1 MKTGDMRDN
10 RSEESNIE
18 RLRRIRQ
25 ESRKR
30 DPGHSHSS
38 ARKRGADTGDP
49 LYIGASPDDPGNG
62 KSAVVGSFF
71 VDVDDAAGA
80 GNGSGAGRTAGNG
93 RETGNVR
100 RSSAGGRAA
109 GTARGSG
116 GSRAQG
122 NGRARARQ
130 TRRKQRHPLLFLI
143 AVLILSLAAFGF
155 VRLRNRGT
163 ENPEAVVPEAAPE
176 IPEKGFYTVAV
187 FGVDSRDG
195 ELGKGALSDVNMIAC
210 LNRETG
216 EIRIVSVYRDLFIQI
231 DEKGKYHKFN
241 EAYFRGGPDQALWAI
256 KHNLDI
262 VPDDYAT
269 FNWKA
274 VIDAINIMGGVDIE
288 ITEPEFAYINAFI
301 TETVEATGIGSVQLK
316 HAGMNH
322 LDGVQAVAYARLR
335 LMDTDFQRTER
346 QRRVISLLAEKAKK
360 ADPKTLMELVTSV
373 LPETKTSVTIA
384 DLLPMAANAKKFY
397 LGSTGG
403 FPFEKTTGK
412 IDGRDSVIPVTLET
426 NVIQLHR
433 FLFDDEA
440 YKAPESVRE
449 VSSTLVK
456 KTGKKADSSEGV
468 KTPVGDGDLGSGSGQ
483 ASQTKPAKE
492 PEKKQESKAETTKAE
507 TTKAETTKA
516 ESAKAE
522 SAATDDSAEAGTGKN
537 GSASGTSE
545 TPAENGSSA
554 ETAGTREDAGSSL
567 NASEASETVPE
578 PSGEEK
584 PAAGKNRQESAQS
597 ASEQSQEQINRLF
610 GAPIERTAESEEAG
624 PGINLFG
631 N

>member
-1 MKTGDMRDN
+1 M
-10 RSEESNIE
+10 
-18 RLRRIRQ
+18 
-25 ESRKR
+25 
-30 DPGHSHSS
+30 
-38 ARKRGADTGDP
+38 
-49 LYIGASPDDPGNG
+49 
-62 KSAVVGSFF
+62 
-71 VDVDDAAGA
+71 
-80 GNGSGAGRTAGNG
+80 
-93 RETGNVR
+93 
-100 RSSAGGRAA
+100 
-109 GTARGSG
+109 
-116 GSRAQG
+116 
-122 NGRARARQ
+122 
-130 TRRKQRHPLLFLI
+130 
-143 AVLILSLAAFGF
+143 
-155 VRLRNRGT
+155 
-163 ENPEAVVPEAAPE
+163 
-176 IPEKGFYTVAV
+176 
-187 FGVDSRDG
+187 
-195 ELGKGALSDVNMIAC
+195 
-210 LNRETG
+210 
-216 EIRIVSVYRDLFIQI
+216 
-231 DEKGKYHKFN
+231 
-241 EAYFRGGPDQALWAI
+241 
-256 KHNLDI
+256 
-262 VPDDYAT
+262 
-269 FNWKA
+269 
-274 VIDAINIMGGVDIE
+274 IDAINIMGGVDIE

-483 ASQTKPAKE
+483 AGQTRPAKE
-492 PEKKQESKAETTKAE
+492 PEKKQESRAETTKAE

-516 ESAKAE
+516 ETSAADESAKAAE
-522 SAATDDSAEAGTGKN
+522 SGTGKN
-537 GSASGTSE
+537 GSASETSE

-554 ETAGTREDAGSSL
+554 ETAEAREDADASQ

-610 GAPIERTAESEEAG
+610 GAPIERTAASEEAG

>member
-1 MKTGDMRDN
+1 MRDN

-30 DPGHSHSS
+30 DPEHSRSS
-38 ARKRGADTGDP
+38 AKKRGADPGDP

-71 VDVDDAAGA
+71 IDVDDASGT
-80 GNGSGAGRTAGNG
+80 GNGSGNG
-93 RETGNVR
+93 RSGSSSREAGSSR

-109 GTARGSG
+109 GAARASG

-122 NGRARARQ
+122 SGRARARQ
-130 TRRKQRHPLLFLI
+130 TRKRPKNPLLFLI

-155 VRLRNRGT
+155 VRLRNRGAGT
-163 ENPEAVVPEAAPE
+163 PDSVVPEAAPE

-216 EIRIVSVYRDLFIQI
+216 EIRIVSVYRDLFVQI

-241 EAYFRGGPDQALWAI
+241 EAYFRGGPEQALWAM

-288 ITEPEFAYINAFI
+288 ITEPEFEYINAFI
-301 TETVEATGIGSVQLK
+301 TETVEATGIGSVQLQ

-360 ADPKTLMELVTSV
+360 ADPKTLIELVTSV

-433 FLFDDEA
+433 FLFDDES

-449 VSSTLVK
+449 VSSRLVK

-483 ASQTKPAKE
+483 AGRAKPEKE
-492 PEKKQESKAETTKAE
+492 PEKKQETRAETTKAETTKAE

-516 ESAKAE
+516 ETSRTE
-522 SAATDDSAEAGTGKN
+522 T
-537 GSASGTSE
+537 SGTSE
-545 TPAENGSSA
+545 TTEAAGSGSASETSEPSAENGSGA
-554 ETAGTREDAGSSL
+554 ETAGAAGGADASQ
-567 NASEASETVPE
+567 NASEASETVSE
-578 PSGEEK
+578 PSGGEK
-584 PAAGKNRQESAQS
+584 PAAGSNRQESAQS

-610 GAPIERTAESEEAG
+610 GAPTERTAGSTEAG
-624 PGINLFG
+624 PGISLF
-631 N
+631 